1 MSLHAAT
8 LRTVI
13 ADDEP
18 LARERLR
25 FLLASDPEL
34 EVVAECRNGNEV
46 VSTLKTLQANLLFL
60 DIQMPGKDGFDVI
73 EEIGLPNMPMT
84 VFVTAH
90 NEYAV
95 EAFALHA
102 LDYLVKPIEQ
112 TRFAETLER
121 VKKRI
126 QLEEAFAAREE
137 ISAAVQALRDA
148 AGRETVGRGPY
159 PERFLAKNGN
169 TGSMISVGD
178 IEWIEAADYYVCLH
192 VGGKKH
198 LLRESI
204 RALEAKLNPNKFVRL
219 HRSAIVNI
227 DHVREI
233 HRDGRTEG
241 WVLLS
246 TGERVRLNKTGWQK
260 LVALNGVS

>member
-1 MSLHAAT
+1 MSLRA
-8 LRTVI
+8 VI

-25 FLLASDPEL
+25 LLLTPDVDVEI
-34 EVVAECRNGNEV
+34 VAECRNGNEV
-46 VSTLKTLQANLLFL
+46 VSTLKTSKVDLLFL

-73 EEIGLPNMPMT
+73 EEIGLANMPVT

-95 EAFALHA
+95 AAFALHA

-112 TRFAETLER
+112 KRFAETLMR
-121 VKKRI
+121 VKKKI
-126 QLEEAFAAREE
+126 QLEEAYAAREE
-137 ISAAVQALRDA
+137 ISAAVQALRTA
-148 AGRETVGRGPY
+148 AGRELY

-204 RALEAKLNPNKFVRL
+204 RALEAKLNPNKFIRL

-233 HRDGRTEG
+233 HRDGRAEG

-246 TGERVRLNKTGWQK
+246 TGERVRLNKTGWQR
-260 LVALNGVS
+260 LVALNSIS

>member
-1 MSLHAAT
+1 MT

-18 LARERLR
+18 LAQQRLKL
-25 FLLASDPEL
+25 LLATDQEIQI
-34 EVVAECRNGNEV
+34 VVECRNGNQV
-46 VSTLKTLQANLLFL
+46 VAQLKANPVDLLFL
-60 DIQMPGKDGFDVI
+60 DIQMPGRDGFGVI
-73 EEIGLPNMPMT
+73 EDIGLPNMPMT

-95 EAFALHA
+95 EAFEVHA
-102 LDYLVKPIEQ
+102 LDYLVKPIERQ
-112 TRFAETLER
+112 RLGEALTRVKER
-121 VKKRI
+121 VH
-126 QLEEAFAAREE
+126 LNEAFLARQE
-137 ISAAVQALRDA
+137 ISSVLKTLQMV
-148 AGRETVGRGPY
+148 AGQSPY
-159 PERFLAKNGN
+159 PQRLLAKNGN
-169 TGSMISVGD
+169 TDSVVCVSD

-192 VGGKKH
+192 VGGKRH

-204 RALEAKLNPNKFVRL
+204 KALEAKLDPHKFVRL

-233 HRDGRTEG
+233 HRDGRTDG

-246 TGERVRLNKTGWQK
+246 TGERVRLNRTGWQK
-260 LVALNGVS
+260 LIALNTV

>member
-1 MSLHAAT
+1 MS

-25 FLLASDPEL
+25 LQLSQDPEI
-34 EVVAECRNGNEV
+34 EIVAECRNGREV
-46 VSTLKTLQANLLFL
+46 VAQLKSNPADLLFL
-60 DIQMPGKDGFDVI
+60 DIQMPGRDGFGVI
-73 EEIGLPNMPMT
+73 EDVGLSNMPMT

-90 NEYAV
+90 NEYAA
-95 EAFALHA
+95 EAFEVHA
-102 LDYLVKPIEQ
+102 LDYLVKPIE
-112 TRFAETLER
+112 RKRLDETLVR
-121 VKKRI
+121 VKQRI
-126 QLEEAFAAREE
+126 RLEEVFAARHE
-137 ISAAVQALRDA
+137 IFSALQALRTA
-148 AGRETVGRGPY
+148 AGNDPY
-159 PERFLAKNGN
+159 PQRLLTKSGN
-169 TGSMISVGD
+169 TSSVVAVHD
-178 IEWIEAADYYVCLH
+178 IAWIEAADYYVCLH

-204 RALEAKLNPNKFVRL
+204 RTLETKLNPNKFVRL

-241 WVLLS
+241 SVLLS
-246 TGERVRLNKTGWQK
+246 TGERVRLSSAGWQK
-260 LVALNGVS
+260 LIAMNRIS

>member
-1 MSLHAAT
+1 MH

-18 LARERLR
+18 LGRERLKL
-25 FLLASDPEL
+25 LLASDPEV
-34 EVVAECRNGNEV
+34 EIVAECRNGNEV
-46 VSTLKTLQANLLFL
+46 VSTLKSARVDLLLL
-60 DIQMPGKDGFDVI
+60 DIQMPGIDGFGVI
-73 EEIGLPNMPMT
+73 EKIGLPHMPRT

-95 EAFALHA
+95 EAFNVHA
-102 LDYLVKPIEQ
+102 IDYLVKPIQ
-112 TRFAETLER
+112 RKRLDAALAR
-121 VKKRI
+121 VKERI
-126 QLEEAFAAREE
+126 RLDEAFAAREQL
-137 ISAAVQALRDA
+137 SFVLQALRTD
-148 AGRETVGRGPY
+148 GSKEHY
-159 PERFLAKNGN
+159 PQRFLAKS
-169 TGSMISVGD
+169 GSTSSVVNARD

-192 VGGKKH
+192 ANGKTH

-204 RALEAKLNPNKFVRL
+204 AAMESKLDPRKFVRL

-233 HRDGRTEG
+233 HRDGRAEG

-246 TGERVRLNKTGWQK
+246 TGERVRLNQTGWKK
-260 LVALNGVS
+260 LTAMQDLCH

>member
-1 MSLHAAT
+1 LSLRA
-8 LRTVI
+8 VI

-25 FLLASDPEL
+25 LLLAPDPEV
-34 EVVAECRNGNEV
+34 EVVAECRNGSEV
-46 VSTLKTLQANLLFL
+46 IATLKTSNVDLLFL

-73 EEIGLPNMPMT
+73 EEIGLPNMPVT

-95 EAFALHA
+95 EAFALHV
-102 LDYLVKPIEQ
+102 LDYLVKPIE
-112 TRFAETLER
+112 TKRFSETLAR

-126 QLEEAFAAREE
+126 QLEEAFAARGEF
-137 ISAAVQALRDA
+137 SAAVDALRTA
-148 AGRETVGRGPY
+148 AGREPY
-159 PERFLAKNGN
+159 PQRFLAKNGN
-169 TGSMISVGD
+169 TSSMIPVAD

-204 RALEAKLNPNKFVRL
+204 RALENKLNPNKFIRL

-227 DHVREI
+227 DHVREV
-233 HRDGRTEG
+233 HRDGRAEG

-246 TGERVRLNKTGWQK
+246 TGERVRLNKAGWQK
-260 LVALNGVS
+260 LTTLHSSA

>member
-1 MSLHAAT
+1 MT

-18 LARERLR
+18 LAQQRLKL
-25 FLLASDPEL
+25 LLATDQEIQI
-34 EVVAECRNGNEV
+34 VAECRNGNEV
-46 VSTLKTLQANLLFL
+46 VAQLKANPVDLLFL
-60 DIQMPGKDGFDVI
+60 DIQMPGRDGFGVI
-73 EEIGLPNMPMT
+73 EDIGLPNMPMT

-95 EAFALHA
+95 EAFEVHA
-102 LDYLVKPIEQ
+102 LDYLVKPIERGRLKEALAQ
-112 TRFAETLER
+112 VKER
-121 VKKRI
+121 IRLK
-126 QLEEAFAAREE
+126 EAFAARQE
-137 ISAAVQALRDA
+137 ISSALQALRTA
-148 AGRETVGRGPY
+148 AGQDPY
-159 PERFLAKNGN
+159 PQRFLTKNGN
-169 TGSMISVGD
+169 TSLVVAVRD

-192 VGGKKH
+192 VGAKKH

-204 RALEAKLNPNKFVRL
+204 RALESKLNPNKFVRL

-227 DHVREI
+227 DHVCEI

-246 TGERVRLNKTGWQK
+246 TGVRVRLSNAGWRK
-260 LVALNGVS
+260 LIAMNRGS

>member
-1 MSLHAAT
+1 MSV
-8 LRTVI
+8 RTVI

-25 FLLASDPEL
+25 FLLASDQEI
-34 EVVAECRNGNEV
+34 EVVAECRNGSEV
-46 VSTLKTLQANLLFL
+46 VAALKAKAMDLLFL
-60 DIQMPGKDGFDVI
+60 DIQRPGKDGFDVI
-73 EEIGLPNMPMT
+73 EEIGICNMPTT

-95 EAFALHA
+95 DAFDVDA
-102 LDYLVKPIEQ
+102 LDYLVKPIE
-112 TRFAETLER
+112 RNRLDETLAR
-121 VKKRI
+121 VKKKMRT
-126 QLEEAFAAREE
+126 EEAFAERAE
-137 ISAAVQALRDA
+137 ILSSLQALRTA
-148 AGRETVGRGPY
+148 IGRDPY
-159 PERFLAKNGN
+159 PQRFLTKIGN
-169 TGSMISVGD
+169 TGSIVSVAD

-192 VGGKKH
+192 VRGKKH

-233 HRDGRTEG
+233 HRDGRAEG

-246 TGERVRLNKTGWQK
+246 TGERVRLNKVGWQK
-260 LVALNGVS
+260 LTAMSGIS

>member
-1 MSLHAAT
+1 MSL
-8 LRTVI
+8 RTII

-18 LARERLR
+18 LARERLKL
-25 FLLASDPEL
+25 LLAPDRDL
-34 EVVAECRNGNEV
+34 EIVAQCRNGGEV
-46 VSTLKTLQANLLFL
+46 VNTLKADKIDLLFL

-73 EEIGLPNMPMT
+73 EDIGLPNMPMT

-95 EAFALHA
+95 DAFKVRA
-102 LDYLVKPIEQ
+102 LDYLIKPIEQ
-112 TRFAETLER
+112 KRLDETLAR

-126 QLEEAFAAREE
+126 RLEEAFAARTE
-137 ISAAVQALRDA
+137 ISSALQALRTA
-148 AGRETVGRGPY
+148 AGHDSY
-159 PERFLAKNGN
+159 PQRFLAKNGSA
-169 TGSMISVGD
+169 GSMVSVSD

-204 RALEAKLNPNKFVRL
+204 RALEGRLNPNKFVRL

-233 HRDGRTEG
+233 HRDGHSEG

-260 LVALNGVS
+260 LIALNGLS